1 MFIHAYF
8 VMYRYT
14 IEIRKTRYHGMLRL
28 AAIYHMKR
36 NNEASALFWQM
47 KQPLSFLYSH
57 SFDTVDFDSF
67 THWGG
72 ALDMASDELVIIQT
86 RTLSKFTNQ
95 TSFQLTCLLLL
106 EIPKHRR

>member
-28 AAIYHMKR
+28 AVKH

-57 SFDTVDFDSF
+57 SFDPVDFDSF

-72 ALDMASDELVIIQT
+72 ALDMASELVIIQT

-95 TSFQLTCLLLL
+95 TSFQLSATSGNT
-106 EIPKHRR
+106 ETQRRKNKN